1 MHPTIQLS
9 RVFHVGTLS
18 GAPFPKPFSHEGSGL
33 SVSLHP
39 EEWRKIARLGS
50 NPVHVLEK
58 SQGSFLDILKLSDSQ
73 ASAMLDWAYSHGLG
87 AEIEAY
93 EVAYKEEDESGTLQD
108 RFLLITNGEI
118 AEDEHRS
125 MVEEGISAT
134 IESIRVPSFTPFGEA
149 RIGFKVPL
157 VFAKDLLI
165 SLWVEDVTELDGVW
179 WNDVLLPHS
188 YSAPRGAINLK
199 SIPSWTQT
207 LK

>member
-1 MHPTIQLS
+1 MQPTIQLS
-9 RVFHVGTLS
+9 RVFHVGALS
-18 GAPFPKPFSHEGSGL
+18 CAPSPKPFSHEGNGL

-39 EEWRKIARLGS
+39 DEWRKIARLGS
-50 NPVHVLEK
+50 APVHILEK
-58 SQGSFLDILKLSDSQ
+58 SQGCFLDVLKLSNSQ
-73 ASAMLDWAYSHGLG
+73 ASDMLDWACSQGLG
-87 AEIEAY
+87 TEIEAY
-93 EVAYKEEDESGTLQD
+93 EVAYKEEDERGTLQD
-108 RFLLITNGEI
+108 RFLLITNEEI

-134 IESIRVPSFTPFGEA
+134 IESIRVPSFTAVGEA

-188 YSAPRGAINLK
+188 YSAPRGTINLK
-199 SIPSWTQT
+199 SIPSWTRT
-207 LK
+207 IK